1 MQILSILLRPSK
13 SETLGIQLSVF
24 LRKFVSFWLLRVF
37 TATRKFPLVAVS
49 WGYSLGVGCGLLM
62 SAVSLVEE
70 HGI

>member
-1 MQILSILLRPSK
+1 MQILSILLRLSK
-13 SETLGIQLSVF
+13 PETLGIQWSMF
-24 LRKFVSFWLLRVF
+24 LRKFVSFCLLRVF
-37 TATRKFPLVAVS
+37 IATRKLPLVVVS